1 MLFTKKLVRM
11 NYVMKISV
19 HQLVNNVHIIE
30 GLPFGGSYDIL
41 DANDLWKMIE
51 ILSIQT
57 ERTSFS
63 NVN

>member
-1 MLFTKKLVRM
+1 MLFTKSLVRM

-41 DANDLWKMIE
+41 DANDLWKMIA
-51 ILSIQT
+51 ILSI
-57 ERTSFS
+57 
-63 NVN
+63 